1 MMRGATKLDEKAQ
14 ANLTEALNFLEGFLS
29 KTKYAACDHLTL
41 ADIVLVSSAST
52 IEVIR
57 LDLME
62 NHELSLLLLVIT
74 SFDILGGRQDPIG
87 QPSKDSELVG
97 GMQS

>member
-29 KTKYAACDHLTL
+29 KTKYVACDHLTL
-41 ADIVLVSSAST
+41 ADVVLVSSAST

-62 NHELSLLLLVIT
+62 NNEFSLDT
-74 SFDILGGRQDPIG
+74 SFIILGGRQD
-87 QPSKDSELVG
+87 SVG
-97 GMQS
+97 